1 MRILVTIL
9 LSLLL
14 LAPASAATIRPMTAS
29 PGVDELRRACSSA
42 GGDFVIHADGGGY
55 GCIVKNCDGKGGICQ
70 IACDNNNNC
79 NGSTPLIIRNA
90 VTLLGI
96 LQNGDMV
103 VRDRTTTGGT
113 NSLSDKGP
121 SGAAAAA
128 PPATK
133 VEPSFY

>member
-14 LAPASAATIRPMTAS
+14 LAPATAAVTRPMTAS

-42 GGDFVIHADGGGY
+42 GGDFVIHEDGGGY
-55 GCIVKNCDGKGGICQ
+55 GCIVENCDGKGGTCQ

-79 NGSTPLIIRNA
+79 NGSTPLVIPGA

-96 LQNGDMV
+96 LQAGDMV
-103 VRDRTTTGGT
+103 FRDPRPSGSPG
-113 NSLSDKGP
+113 SLSDPGP
-121 SGAAAAA
+121 AGAAAA
-128 PPATK
+128 PPASAA
-133 VEPSFY
+133 PPAPIL

>member
-14 LAPASAATIRPMTAS
+14 LAPASAATIRPMSAS
-29 PGVDELRRACSSA
+29 PGVDELRRACSRA
-42 GGDFVIHADGGGY
+42 GGDFVIHPDGGGY
-55 GCIVKNCDGKGGICQ
+55 GCIVENCDGKGGVCQ

-79 NGSTPLIIRNA
+79 TGSTPLIIPGG

-96 LQNGDMV
+96 LRNGDMV
-103 VRDRTTTGGT
+103 VRESRPTTSPG
-113 NSLSDKGP
+113 SLSDKGP
-121 SGAAAAA
+121 AGAAA
-128 PPATK
+128 PPAQK

>member
-14 LAPASAATIRPMTAS
+14 LAPASAATVRPMSAS
-29 PGVDELRRACSSA
+29 PGVDELRRACSRA

-55 GCIVKNCDGKGGICQ
+55 GCIVENCDGKGGTCQ

-79 NGSTPLIIRNA
+79 NGSTPLIIQGN

-103 VRDRTTTGGT
+103 VRDRMTTGGT

-121 SGAAAAA
+121 AGAAAA
-128 PPATK
+128 PPAK
-133 VEPSFY
+133 EPPIFLY

>member
-1 MRILVTIL
+1 MRILVTLL

-14 LAPASAATIRPMTAS
+14 LAPASAATVRPMQAS

-55 GCIVKNCDGKGGICQ
+55 GCIVENCDGKGGTCQ

-79 NGSTPLIIRNA
+79 NGSTPLVIQGGT
-90 VTLLGI
+90 TLLGI

-103 VRDRTTTGGT
+103 LRDPKVGSGGG
-113 NSLSDKGP
+113 NSLSTPG
-121 SGAAAAA
+121 SAGAAAPVDDK
-128 PPATK
+128 PP
-133 VEPSFY
+133 VFY